1 MKKHSIHRFACLL
14 LVAAAAGLFSSMAS
28 PAAKTTPAAKAAP
41 ASAAASG
48 IALTPEAAR
57 VIVSGVKIM
66 PAGGSGQLLSQDA
79 LKKFNAA
86 LRKNIQ
92 QALLG
97 IYAGDPAYMQAYRE
111 IAAPLSDNIVGPIT
125 LSWLNRFWL
134 DFKLEPVGNL
144 TDASVHALLG
154 FAAIVKAHPEW
165 KSDLVSA
172 DLGRWIDRQDAADKA
187 RYYQIRLAGTDEQI
201 RAMLKLYHYD
211 TDNSRNSVSPDRDQ
225 ALLKMFMYS
234 LTADD
239 LALLQAKSQIVEKLS
254 ALQDTTFANKVMF
267 DAAVT
272 AALKDL
278 GSQVKGY
285 LPMIE
290 KYAHE
295 TSYKLSPRSVQALR
309 ADKQVPDAI
318 LAAIE
323 DLNDVY
329 PDKDAFVEALTT
341 ATAAIADN
349 HIERYVPLIIEVS
362 EVDTS
367 YTLSETALDEMKADP
382 ANAAVPAIVID
393 ILKGLQG
400 LEYPQQSLF
409 DSAVAARLRMALG
422 ACPNGLVN
430 NVVDRRKLGPEAMQ
444 QLKDSI
450 GTPLFEQLNKFWQGA
465 PCSSDDLIVMHQQ
478 IDALYLLYRSSIRDS
493 ARKQP
498 LYDSSM
504 RVLWDGNSCGCSED
518 QFVGE
523 VYGFYPFWLAGKP
536 QQINFSS
543 LTRVGYYGITFDDS
557 GSLRQANDGRDI
569 NAALLNGDPAQTAFV
584 GVAHKYRVKI
594 DWVIQ
599 RNDWRSWS
607 KLGKDRKEQIFDQL
621 AASLARMLATRVS
634 DGLAAKVLPY
644 LPLGAN
650 AIPTN
655 GDGVTLYF
663 DDYPADET
671 SVAVFAAFLQKLES
685 GLRNAGVG
693 HAVNIL
699 MRHSAMGKGI
709 YDYKNLLAL
718 INASDSSAGR
728 GGLASFGRDPDIWP
742 RYLVFIEEETTDSK
756 KQLRLQV
763 EAALHGADRERVLR
777 QIIPV
782 LTFDRQNWQQLE
794 DDIIYSKDNFGGIGF
809 WPLAFT
815 SVAAAGAAPPAPPAA
830 PVATAGVQRCEVTKD
845 INQCLVDQYQ
855 INPGAE
861 ASRVCKFVCEN
872 RWAFRLSW
880 DLCLFLLLGFGALYY
895 WSCRW
900 RELMHKYY
908 YAPLLATGAAVFFL
922 AVALLFCDPFL
933 QRLTSGYLIPMFLLL
948 AIVVLI
954 VVYQYRLKAR
964 DEQP

>member
-1 MKKHSIHRFACLL
+1 MKKHLIDTCARFVI
-14 LVAAAAGLFSSMAS
+14 VAAVAGLFAAMPAQ
-28 PAAKTTPAAKAAP
+28 AAKTAP
-41 ASAAASG
+41 ASAAAG
-48 IALTPEAAR
+48 NPALTPEAAR
-57 VIVSGVKIM
+57 VIVSGVKLT
-66 PAGGSGQLLSQDA
+66 PAGGSGQLLSQNA
-79 LKKFNAA
+79 LRKFNAA

-92 QALLG
+92 QALLE

-144 TDASVHALLG
+144 TDASVRALLG

-165 KSDLVSA
+165 KSDLLSA
-172 DLGRWIDRQDAADKA
+172 DLGRWIDSQDAADKA

-211 TDNSRNSVSPDRDQ
+211 TDNSRSTVNPDRDQ
-225 ALLKMFMYS
+225 ALLKIFMYS

-239 LALLQAKSQIVEKLS
+239 LKLLQAKSQIVEKLS
-254 ALQDTTFANKVMF
+254 VLQDTTFANKVLF
-267 DAAVT
+267 DNAIT
-272 AALKDL
+272 DALKTM
-278 GSQVKGY
+278 GEQVKGY

-318 LAAIE
+318 LAAIQ

-341 ATAAIADN
+341 ATAGIADS

-367 YTLSETALDEMKADP
+367 YTLSEAALDEMKADP
-382 ANAAVPAIVID
+382 ANAAVPPVVIEL
-393 ILKGLQG
+393 LKSLQG

-409 DSAVAARLRMALG
+409 DSAVTARLRMALG

-430 NVVDRRKLGPEAMQ
+430 NVVDRRKLSAEAMQ
-444 QLKDSI
+444 QLKESV
-450 GTPLFEQLNKFWQGA
+450 GTALFEQLNKFWNGDS
-465 PCSSDDLIVMHQQ
+465 CSADDLIVMHQQ
-478 IDALYLLYRSSIRDS
+478 IDALYLLYRSSLRDS
-493 ARKQP
+493 ARKRP
-498 LYDSSM
+498 LYDPSS

-543 LTRVGYYGITFDDS
+543 LTRIGYYGITFDDN

-584 GVAHKYRVKI
+584 SVAHRYRTKV

-621 AASLARMLATRVS
+621 AASISQMLAARLN
-634 DGLAAKVLPY
+634 DGMAAQVLPY
-644 LPLGAN
+644 LPFGAR

-663 DDYPADET
+663 DDYPADAS
-671 SVAVFAAFLQKLES
+671 SVAVFAAFVQKLES

-718 INASDSSAGR
+718 IDASNGAAGK
-728 GGLASFGRDPDIWP
+728 GGLAGLSKDPDIWP

-777 QIIPV
+777 QIVPV
-782 LTFDRQNWQQLE
+782 LTFDQQNWQQLE

-815 SVAAAGAAPPAPPAA
+815 SAAAGGAGAAPAPPAAPVA

-855 INPGAE
+855 VNPGAE
-861 ASRVCKFVCEN
+861 ASQVCKFVCEN

-880 DLCLFLLLGFGALYY
+880 DLCFLLLLGFSGLYY

-908 YAPLLATGAAVFFL
+908 CAPLLVTGAGAFFISI
-922 AVALLFCDPFL
+922 ALLFCDPFL
-933 QRLTSGYLIPMFLLL
+933 QRLTSGYLIPLFLLL
-948 AIVVLI
+948 VIVILI
-954 VVYQYRLKAR
+954 AVYQYQLKAR